1 MKRDRVIKRSVMQTT
16 YRFSAKHALCCL
28 LLAAGCGA
36 ALARVAPMIWTRA
49 AAAQSNSQ
57 TGKEKKKMGKPVV
70 HFEIGCRDT
79 AKTQA
84 FYSQLFDWDIT
95 QAGPA
100 ANINTGAEGING
112 HITALGHEPHNYV
125 TVYVQ
130 VDDLQA
136 YLDKATALGGKTLV
150 KPVPIPTGKFA
161 WLADPDGNIIG
172 LLQPK

>member
-1 MKRDRVIKRSVMQTT
+1 
-16 YRFSAKHALCCL
+16 L
-28 LLAAGCGA
+28 LLAAGFGA
-36 ALARVAPMIWTRA
+36 ALTRA
-49 AAAQSNSQ
+49 LPVIRAGVTTVAAQSGSQ
-57 TGKEKKKMGKPVV
+57 TGEEKKKVGKPVV
-70 HFEIGCRDT
+70 HFEIGCRDA

-84 FYSQLFDWDIT
+84 FYSRLFDWDIT

>member
-1 MKRDRVIKRSVMQTT
+1 MQTT
-16 YRFSAKHALCCL
+16 YSLSAKQALCCL
-28 LLAAGCGA
+28 LFAAGCGA
-36 ALARVAPMIWTRA
+36 ALARVAPINWTRA
-49 AAAQSNSQ
+49 AAVAAQFNPQ
-57 TGKEKKKMGKPVV
+57 TAKEKKKMGRPVV

-84 FYSQLFDWDIT
+84 FYGQLFDWDIT

-136 YLDKATALGGKTLV
+136 YLDKATALGAKTLV